1 MSDKSDKS
9 DKDDK
14 PKKKGKGKGFLV
26 KGLGALLLVAAGGGG
41 TFALVQAGMIGPG
54 EEGKKEKEKDLPKLI
69 KKGEEDPYAPKTEG
83 KEGEGEGP
91 AEVEGDGG
99 SEYKTSYYNFTE
111 DFTSNLKNSSALVQI
126 SIACSTRRDG
136 RVLMW
141 LKKHELAIRSAILV
155 VLADTPEEDA
165 FTPEGKERLQK
176 RLTATINKVLT
187 ETEGFGGIDEV
198 YFKSFLVQ

>member
-1 MSDKSDKS
+1 MSDKQ
-9 DKDDK
+9 DKDAK
-14 PKKKGKGKGFLV
+14 PAKGKGMLV
-26 KGLGALLLVAAGGGG
+26 KAVLGVVLVAAGGGG
-41 TFALVQAGMIGPG
+41 TFALVQSGVVGG
-54 EEGKKEKEKDLPKLI
+54 GKKHVREDNQPKLVR
-69 KKGEEDPYAPKTEG
+69 KGEEDPYAPKAEG
-83 KEGEGEGP
+83 KEGEAPADIDGE
-91 AEVEGDGG
+91 GG
-99 SEYKTSYYNFTE
+99 SEFRTSYYNFTE

-141 LKKHELAIRSAILV
+141 VRKHELAIRSEILV

-176 RLTATINKVLT
+176 RLAGAINKVLT
-187 ETEGFGGIDEV
+187 QTEGFGGVDAV